1 MRGIFPK
8 LDESARQVH
17 LLHPVAGAFLT
28 PEQLT
33 RNTVYSGTRR
43 SKAAYG
49 RRPGRSGPLAYRFA
63 LPQATGLS
71 AQLAGSQVE
80 DEFLL
85 RALGTAPRVDGL
97 NGMAK
102 PFSLRAA
109 SAPAVHSLA

>member
-17 LLHPVAGAFLT
+17 LLQPVAGAFLT

-71 AQLAGSQVE
+71 AQLAGSQNDYV
-80 DEFLL
+80 L
-85 RALGTAPRVDGL
+85 RPRIRCTTPRAVPISR
-97 NGMAK
+97 MAK
-102 PFSLRAA
+102 RFCLRAA
-109 SAPAVHSLA
+109 TAPAV